1 MATAIKPDSP
11 LALSVPN
18 APASLAA
25 RVVEP
30 GREPDARSTRDRRVA
45 RWVRGALSVG
55 AGTVFALLVASKRE
69 ALTKSLGRLGHSH
82 WCWVLMAVGLE
93 LTSMAAFALMQRRLL
108 CAGGKRLGHR
118 PMMATILAANALSV
132 SVPAVGPELGTAFTY
147 RRFKLQGAPTA
158 LASWCLLVGGL
169 VSWAGAMLVL
179 VAGGT
184 LSGNAVVTLLAI
196 TAAVLMVA
204 AGVTLRRTLIRPAL
218 PFRVERALAWSVGRA
233 ARLLHRPLEDPTGA
247 IRGWLNDL
255 KSLRLPPIEWGKV
268 GGLGLTNWLA
278 DAGVLA
284 ISLLAIGAPV
294 PWHSLLL
301 VYGLAT
307 AVGSLGITP
316 GGIGLVEGTLC
327 LGLVSSGLPAALAL
341 AAVLLYRLVSFW
353 LVMVS
358 GWLVLLYLRLERPSR
373 AVSVKGIVAL

>member
-1 MATAIKPDSP
+1 
-11 LALSVPN
+11 
-18 APASLAA
+18 
-25 RVVEP
+25 
-30 GREPDARSTRDRRVA
+30 
-45 RWVRGALSVG
+45 
-55 AGTVFALLVASKRE
+55 
-69 ALTKSLGRLGHSH
+69 LTKSFVRLGHSH
-82 WCWVLMAVGLE
+82 WSWVPIAVGLE

-108 CAGGKRLGHR
+108 LAGGKRLGHR
-118 PMMATILAANALSV
+118 PMMATILAGNALSV
-132 SVPAVGPELGTAFTY
+132 SVPVAGPELGTAFTY

-169 VSWAGAMLVL
+169 VSWVGAFVVL
-179 VAGGT
+179 VAGGA

-196 TAAVLMVA
+196 CAAALVVT
-204 AGVTLRRTLIRPAL
+204 AGVALRRILTLRAL
-218 PFRVERALAWSVGRA
+218 PLRVERVLAWSVGRTA
-233 ARLLHRPLEDPTGA
+233 SLLRHPLEDPSGA
-247 IRGWLNDL
+247 VRGWLNDL
-255 KSLRLPPIEWGKV
+255 RSLRLPAIEWGKV

-284 ISLLAIGAPV
+284 ISILAIGAHV

-358 GWLVLLYLRLERPSR
+358 GWLVLLYLRLERPTR
-373 AVSVKGIVAL
+373 AVSIKGSVAL

>member
-1 MATAIKPDSP
+1 MATATKPGSP
-11 LALSVPN
+11 QSSAVPN

-25 RVVEP
+25 HVVEA
-30 GREPDARSTRDRRVA
+30 GREPGGRSTRDLGVA

-55 AGTVFALLVASKRE
+55 AVAVFVLVVASKSG
-69 ALTKSLGRLGHSH
+69 ALTKSFVRLGHSH
-82 WCWVLMAVGLE
+82 WSWVPIAVGLE

-108 CAGGKRLGHR
+108 LAGGKRLGHR
-118 PMMATILAANALSV
+118 PMMATILAGNALSV
-132 SVPAVGPELGTAFTY
+132 SVPLAGPELGTAFTY

-158 LASWCLLVGGL
+158 LATWCLLVGGL
-169 VSWAGAMLVL
+169 VSWVGAIVVL
-179 VAGGT
+179 VAGGAI
-184 LSGNAVVTLLAI
+184 SGNVVLTLLAMC
-196 TAAVLMVA
+196 AAILVVA
-204 AGVTLRRTLIRPAL
+204 AGVALRRTLTRPAL
-218 PFRVERALAWSVGRA
+218 PLRVERALAWSAGWA

-247 IRGWLNDL
+247 IRAWLNDL
-255 KSLRLPPIEWGKV
+255 RSLRLPTIEWGKV

-327 LGLVSSGLPAALAL
+327 LGLVSSGLPATLAL

-358 GWLVLLYLRLERPSR
+358 GWLVLLYLRLERTSR
-373 AVSVKGIVAL
+373 AVSIKGSVAL